1 MPRLPVRSLRWR
13 FAFWFGLFFTVM
25 AVGNRYL
32 HFLLAVDLLARDV
45 DAQLWSR
52 LADLKTQHR
61 YAPQTLVAPG
71 MGLADEI
78 LPDVRQATDRKPS
91 LVLRFVMP
99 AESRSDLAAPSFPWF
114 GGVWR
119 PDGSAIAT
127 HDLPPT
133 VSWDPGWSDR
143 LDRIW
148 NTADRSA
155 RLAATAGDD
164 GAILVVGTPLAD
176 VIQAARQTVMFEAA
190 TLIAVLLPTLAI
202 AWLLLSSL
210 LTPLGGIT
218 ETARRIRAGHFEE
231 RMDVAGVD
239 AEVAGMAETINGMLD
254 RLDTIRVNQSRL
266 NADVAH
272 QVLNPVHA
280 IMLETD
286 VSMQRQRPREELEH
300 TVETVHDLAVR
311 IEALCESLLTYARAQ
326 AIEPADLKPVDIEPI
341 ISAAVDRVSAIS
353 TARGILVEVAVTSTV
368 VRGGSEPLE
377 EVFVNLL
384 ANAIEHSP
392 PTTRVTIESAVAADR
407 CIVAVVDHGAGVA
420 AADVPRLF
428 SRYFRGD
435 RPSLPD
441 QGHGL
446 GLAICKGIV
455 EQHGGSIDYRDTPGG
470 GATFEVRLPRAES
483 IS

>member
-78 LPDVRQATDRKPS
+78 LPDVRRATDRKPS

-133 VSWDPGWSDR
+133 VSWDPGWGDR

-176 VIQAARQTVMFEAA
+176 VIQAARQTVRFEAT
-190 TLIAVLLPTLAI
+190 TLVAVLLPTLAI
-202 AWLLLSSL
+202 AWLLLSRL
-210 LTPLGGIT
+210 LMPLGGIT

-239 AEVAGMAETINGMLD
+239 AE
-254 RLDTIRVNQSRL
+254 
-266 NADVAH
+266 VAH

-300 TVETVHDLAVR
+300 TVATVHDLAAR

-353 TARGILVEVAVTSTV
+353 TARGIVVEVAVTSAV

-483 IS
+483 FS

>member
-1 MPRLPVRSLRWR
+1 
-13 FAFWFGLFFTVM
+13 
-25 AVGNRYL
+25 
-32 HFLLAVDLLARDV
+32 VDLLTRDV

-133 VSWDPGWSDR
+133 VSWDPGWGDR

-176 VIQAARQTVMFEAA
+176 VLQAARQTVMFEAA
-190 TLIAVLLPTLAI
+190 TLVAVLLPTLAI
-202 AWLLLSSL
+202 AWLLLSRL

-218 ETARRIRAGHFEE
+218 ETARRIRAGP
-231 RMDVAGVD
+231 RSGGGLVD
-239 AEVAGMAETINGMLD
+239 LG
-254 RLDTIRVNQSRL
+254 
-266 NADVAH
+266 
-272 QVLNPVHA
+272 
-280 IMLETD
+280 
-286 VSMQRQRPREELEH
+286 EELDGQRH
-300 TVETVHDLAVR
+300 
-311 IEALCESLLTYARAQ
+311 AL
-326 AIEPADLKPVDIEPI
+326 DD
-341 ISAAVDRVSAIS
+341 AVDHDAL
-353 TARGILVEVAVTSTV
+353 AD
-368 VRGGSEPLE
+368 EPLE
-377 EVFVNLL
+377 ATDDHRLGPHSDTLDRDYEPVTGPDGLAEPHLLEAAEADHLGVEQVTPLRVVAGELGSRLAHQHARHQWHAGEVPADPELVRRDVLVAHAKTAGLILVHDRRQLL
-384 ANAIEHSP
+384 HLEP
-392 PTTRVTIESAVAADR
+392 LPVPAADLMDVSDDR
-407 CIVAVVDHGAGVA
+407 VEVVFARMDDVIARGHGMSSGGAVLTAGSG
-420 AADVPRLF
+420 ADVLA
-428 SRYFRGD
+428 
-435 RPSLPD
+435 
-441 QGHGL
+441 L
-446 GLAICKGIV
+446 GLAGLAVGRPGAVIRLLEAAMGFGHGKSPGKRSRGEV
-455 EQHGGSIDYRDTPGG
+455 ESSEGCTTGRPAVPPQADVSGR
-470 GATFEVRLPRAES
+470 R
-483 IS
+483 